1 MDYTKL
7 MDFSGK
13 TVFVSG
19 SSRGIGEAIV
29 RAFAANG
36 ADVIVSSRDQEAC
49 EKVAAS
55 IRADGG
61 KATAKACHAGK
72 MEDIA
77 AVFDWIKAEYGKLD
91 VLVNCG
97 GTNPYYGLIGE
108 TPETAFDKTIDV
120 NLKGP
125 FYLSSKAVEMMKEAG
140 SGAIVNV
147 ASINGL
153 TPGNLQGI
161 YSMTKSALINM
172 TQAFAKEYGHDGI
185 RVNAIC
191 PGLVDTKM
199 TAVFTSNE
207 DMMAKFTN
215 AFPIPRAGQPEDMV
229 GGVLYLASD
238 AAAFT
243 TGTTL
248 VMDGGVTA

>member
-36 ADVIVSSRDQEAC
+36 ADVIVSSRDQDAC

-55 IRADGG
+55 IRDGGG
-61 KATAKACHAGK
+61 KAMAKACHAGK
-72 MEDIA
+72 MDDVE
-77 AVFDWIKAEYGKLD
+77 AVFDWIKAEYGKID

-108 TPETAFDKTIDV
+108 TPEGAFDKTIEV

-125 FYLSSKAVEMMKEAG
+125 FYLSSKAVEIMKPG
-140 SGAIVNV
+140 DGGAIVNV

-153 TPGNLQGI
+153 TPGHLQGI
-161 YSMTKSALINM
+161 YSITKAAMINM
-172 TQAFAKEYGHDGI
+172 TKAFAREYGKDSI

-191 PGLVDTKM
+191 PGLIDTKM

-207 DMMAKFTN
+207 DMLSKVTGG
-215 AFPIPRAGQPEDMV
+215 FPIQRAGVPDDMV

>member
-7 MDFSGK
+7 MDFTGK
-13 TVFVSG
+13 VVFVSG

-36 ADVIVSSRDQEAC
+36 ARVIVSSRDQATC
-49 EKVAAS
+49 DAVAES

-61 KATAKACHAGK
+61 DARAKAAHAGK
-72 MEDIA
+72 MDDIT
-77 AVFDWIKAEYGKLD
+77 AVFDWIKAEYGRLD

-97 GTNPYYGLIGE
+97 GTNPFFGLIGD
-108 TPETAFDKTIDV
+108 TPEAAFDKTIEV

-125 FYLSSKAVEMMKEAG
+125 FYLSSEAVKLMKAQG
-140 SGAIVNV
+140 GGAIVNV
-147 ASINGL
+147 ASINGI
-153 TPGNLQGI
+153 TPGRMQGI
-161 YSMTKSALINM
+161 YSMTKSAMINM
-172 TQAFAKEYGHDGI
+172 TKAFAREYGPDGI

-191 PGLVDTKM
+191 PGLIETKM
-199 TAVFTSNE
+199 TAVFTANE
-207 DMMAKFTN
+207 ELMDNMISQ
-215 AFPIPRAGQPEDMV
+215 FPIRRSGKPEDMV

-238 AAAFT
+238 AAGFT

>member
-1 MDYTKL
+1 VDYTKL